1 MRPHLKTFL
10 VVAFALAA
18 ASPFA
23 QDSLAQT
30 APNGGGANGGATVN
44 AGGSVDATGAGG
56 TVNPNTSG
64 QANGAPNGQVGFQRR
79 QTLSVQEEVLEGDRT
94 IARMETAAALIRG
107 QLGKARAE
115 RDVVKTLCLNDKLS
129 QADVAV
135 RTGRDRNAALKDAAG
150 RNDAELANHE
160 FTILSVLGQR
170 SQQLTAE
177 ANQCIGEEAA
187 FIGETRV
194 ETNIDTTLPPPDET
208 EIPVYDVPIND
219 QPPQC
224 TTCSI

>member
-1 MRPHLKTFL
+1 MRPNLKSFL
-10 VVAFALAA
+10 VVAMALAA
-18 ASPFA
+18 ASPVFA
-23 QDSLAQT
+23 Q
-30 APNGGGANGGATVN
+30 
-44 AGGSVDATGAGG
+44 TGAGG
-56 TVNPNTSG
+56 TVTAGGSVDTTGGANAASGANG
-64 QANGAPNGQVGFQRR
+64 QANGQVGFQRK
-79 QTLSVQEEVLEGDRT
+79 QTLSPQEEVLEGDRT
-94 IARMETAAALIRG
+94 IARMEAAASLIRG

-135 RTGRDRNAALKDAAG
+135 RTGRDRNAALKEAAG

-187 FIGETRV
+187 FIGETKV
-194 ETNIDTTLPPPDET
+194 ETSVDPTLPPADET
-208 EIPVYDVPIND
+208 EVPLYAIPVND

>member
-1 MRPHLKTFL
+1 MKSFL
-10 VVAFALAA
+10 IVAFALAA
-18 ASPFA
+18 ASPSFA
-23 QDSLAQT
+23 QQ
-30 APNGGGANGGATVN
+30 GGASAGPATAN
-44 AGGSVDATGAGG
+44 TAAKTDA
-56 TVNPNTSG
+56 
-64 QANGAPNGQVGFQRR
+64 QVGFQRKASL
-79 QTLSVQEEVLEGDRT
+79 TPAEEALEGDRT
-94 IARMETAAALIRG
+94 VARMEAAAALIRG

-129 QADVAV
+129 QADVAT
-135 RTGRDRNAALKDAAG
+135 RTGRDRNSALKEAVG
-150 RNDAELANHE
+150 RSDSELANHE

-187 FIGETRV
+187 FIGETAV
-194 ETNIDTTLPPPDET
+194 QTTVDPTLPPPDQT
-208 EIPVYDVPIND
+208 DVPPNFVVPIYD

>member
-1 MRPHLKTFL
+1 MRPNLKAL
-10 VVAFALAA
+10 VVVAFAMAA
-18 ASPFA
+18 ASPVFA
-23 QDSLAQT
+23 QT
-30 APNGGGANGGATVN
+30 GGAAGGGATVS
-44 AGGSVDATGAGG
+44 AGAGAG
-56 TVNPNTSG
+56 ATSGASG
-64 QANGAPNGQVGFQRR
+64 QANGQVGFQRK
-79 QTLSVQEEVLEGDRT
+79 QQLSPQDEVLEGDRT
-94 IARMETAAALIRG
+94 LARMEAAASLIRG
-107 QLGKARAE
+107 QLAKARSE

-135 RTGRDRNAALKDAAG
+135 RTGRDRNSALKEAAG

-160 FTILSVLGQR
+160 FTILQVLGQR

-187 FIGETRV
+187 FIGETKV
-194 ETNIDTTLPPPDET
+194 DTSVDPTLPPPDET
-208 EIPVYDVPIND
+208 DTPGYYGPIGPAPND

>member
-1 MRPHLKTFL
+1 MRPNLKSLL
-10 VVAFALAA
+10 VVALALAA
-18 ASPFA
+18 ASPVFA
-23 QDSLAQT
+23 QT
-30 APNGGGANGGATVN
+30 G
-44 AGGSVDATGAGG
+44 AGGSVSAGGAADATGATGG
-56 TVNPNTSG
+56 ANAGGAANAGAGTNG
-64 QANGAPNGQVGFQRR
+64 QANGQVGFQRR
-79 QTLSVQEEVLEGDRT
+79 QTLSPQEEVLEGDRT
-94 IARMETAAALIRG
+94 IARMEAAASMIRG

-135 RTGRDRNAALKDAAG
+135 RTGRDRNAALKEAAG

-187 FIGETRV
+187 FIGETKV
-194 ETNIDTTLPPPDET
+194 ETNIDPTLPPSDQT
-208 EIPVYDVPIND
+208 EVPIYTAPIND
-219 QPPQC
+219 QTPQC